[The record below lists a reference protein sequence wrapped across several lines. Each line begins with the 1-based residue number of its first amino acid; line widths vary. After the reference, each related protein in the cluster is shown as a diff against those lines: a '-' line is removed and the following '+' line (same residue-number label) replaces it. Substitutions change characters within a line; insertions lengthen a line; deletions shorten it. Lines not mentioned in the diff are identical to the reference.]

1 VISGGA
7 TQVAPARTAPLFQF
21 STDDFWL
28 NLHHY
33 LYVLGRAHNRAPDAT
48 QPAVASAP
56 DDERQG
62 LAALT
67 EEERRLWDEAVTAY
81 ANGLSRQTSFLQPPL
96 AAMSIALTDGGDSDS
111 FPAATFDSAV
121 RATLERAAPLYRKAW
136 WPRHRAMNQRYVR
149 DLQQTIDGDGP
160 AIVAFLT
167 RAYQLEWPRRPY
179 PTHLVAYSSW
189 QGAFSITDSV
199 LILSTNTNA
208 ANNRWY
214 PLESVF
220 HESLHQWDND
230 VAALLRTQA
239 ATRGVDVPQ
248 DLSHALIF
256 FTSGEAVRRVHPEH
270 VPMVDALNIWR
281 LPLSGARLPAQRLKN
296 ALLEIWQPY
305 LEGRGTRDEAL
316 GQLLTA
322 AAAAAR

>member
-1 VISGGA
+1 MSAGGA
-7 TQVAPARTAPLFQF
+7 QPATVRAESLFQF

-33 LYVLGRAHNRAPDAT
+33 LYILGRAHNNAADAT

-67 EEERRLWDEAVTAY
+67 EEERRVWNEAVAVY
-81 ANGLSRQTSFLQPPL
+81 ANGLSREASFLQPPL
-96 AAMSIALTDGGDSDS
+96 APMSVALARAGDSAS
-111 FPAATFDSAV
+111 FPVATFDSVA
-121 RATLERAAPLYRKAW
+121 RAALERAAPLYRKAW
-136 WPRHRAMNQRYVR
+136 WPRHDAMNRQYVR
-149 DLQQTIDGDGP
+149 DLQQAIDRDGP
-160 AIVAFLT
+160 AIVDFLT
-167 RAYQLEWPRRPY
+167 RAYQVDWPRRPY
-179 PTHLVAYSSW
+179 PTHVVAYANFG
-189 QGAFSITDSV
+189 GAFSLTGRV
-199 LILSTNTNA
+199 MILSSNPNP
-208 ANNRWY
+208 ANERWY

-220 HESLHQWDND
+220 HEGLHQWDND
-230 VAALLRTQA
+230 VAALLGTQA
-239 ATRGVDVPQ
+239 AARGVDVPQ

-281 LPLSGARLPAQRLKN
+281 LPLSGARLPAQRLRG

-305 LEGRGTRDEAL
+305 LQGRGTRDEAL
-316 GQLLTA
+316 GQLLIA
-322 AAAAAR
+322 AAGR